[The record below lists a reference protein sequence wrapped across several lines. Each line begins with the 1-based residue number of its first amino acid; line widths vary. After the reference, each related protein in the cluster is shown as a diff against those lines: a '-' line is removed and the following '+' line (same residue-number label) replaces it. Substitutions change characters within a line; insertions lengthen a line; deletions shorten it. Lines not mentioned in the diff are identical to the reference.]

1 VIRPGAR
8 LLERVG
14 VDLVQ
19 HEALL
24 TAFLLLDLRSQHY
37 EKATGAK
44 PREMMSPLF
53 WVAGQC
59 LLAGAGIAALL
70 FVRVDAFTFALGALI
85 VSMLICG
92 SAVIVEF
99 NELVLAPIDLEV
111 LGHRP
116 LSGTTYASARLINLL
131 AYVLLITTALN
142 IFPAILGAWLHDSN
156 WRFIPA
162 YAAAALIANLLVVG
176 VVIVAFVSLSS
187 RGPWEPVRDT
197 LAWVQIC
204 IVVIFGYGIQM
215 AFRDSRYTIETF
227 ALNLPDWVRQ
237 TPPGWL
243 ALVSE
248 SFAAGEPRLDLLFAS
263 VVLCGGVWV
272 LATRSLADAWT
283 RLRPER
289 ERRDA
294 VISVSTR
301 PGMLASAFAHA
312 ITRPGAERVSFWLC
326 STMLRRDAE
335 LRMRNLPLAGSVF
348 GLMAVGA
355 FTGQLPDPFV
365 SRGSSV
371 MLSIACII
379 LPAMSIPTLLHN
391 FQFSAHHASAWLL
404 DVAPGTARGS
414 ARGAMSEGIRLAVM
428 WRLLLPVFLLMF
440 AAFWWLWGDPIHALL
455 HAAAGWLLADVTSRL
470 TLSSV
475 ITAPPLSRS
484 LARGESLG
492 RIGMI
497 SAVVSGA
504 VAGAGLLYALACESA
519 WTVAAV
525 VATTLAGSLAFSR
538 LKGEVA

>member
-1 VIRPGAR
+1 VTRLVAR
-8 LLERVG
+8 LGKRVG
-14 VDLVQ
+14 IDPVQ

-53 WVAGQC
+53 WVSGQC

-70 FVRVDAFTFALGALI
+70 FLRVDAFTFALAALI

-116 LSGTTYASARLINLL
+116 VSGTTYASARLINLL

-142 IFPAILGAWLHDSN
+142 IFPVVLGAWLHDSS

-176 VVIVAFVSLSS
+176 VVIVAFVGMSA

-215 AFRDSRYTIETF
+215 AFRDSRHTIETM

-243 ALVSE
+243 ALVCE
-248 SFAAGEPRLDLLFAS
+248 SSAAGEPRWDLLFAS
-263 VVLCGGVWV
+263 IVVCAAVWV

-283 RLRPER
+283 RIRPER

-294 VISVSTR
+294 LVKVNTR
-301 PGMLASAFAHA
+301 PGRLASTFAHA

-335 LRMRNLPLAGSVF
+335 LRMRNLPLAGGVF
-348 GLMAVGA
+348 GLMGVGA

-371 MLSIACII
+371 MLSVACII
-379 LPAMSIPTLLHN
+379 LPAMSIPTMLHN

-404 DVAPGTARGS
+404 DVAPGTG
-414 ARGAMSEGIRLAVM
+414 RGAMSEGIRLAVM

-504 VAGAGLLYALACESA
+504 VAGGGLLYVLACESA
-519 WTVAAV
+519 WIVASL
-525 VATTLAGSLAFSR
+525 VATTIAGSLAVGR
-538 LKGEVA
+538 LKGEMA